1 MYARVCLCKE
11 LLKGLDDI
19 YHFMHNERDRN
30 ESVETEQTTN
40 IQLTEYMTGQI
51 EPQQQTVNKIHFM
64 LQWLKQIV
72 DKPIH
77 VF

>member
-11 LLKGLDDI
+11 LLKGLDI

-40 IQLTEYMTGQI
+40 MQLTEYMTGQI

-64 LQWLKQIV
+64 LQ
-72 DKPIH
+72 
-77 VF
+77 